1 MESSIH
7 TNTMLFLC
15 QFFWFLVWGMVLGI
29 TICKPVTDWWL
40 PLLQEDY
47 LWFFF
52 PQRNPHASHKV
63 RVESSSNTCCWVT
76 HSARLG
82 EEQVQ
87 FLAHPR
93 QRSDRHLTKAGPVC
107 GNLFLITPKPWFHI
121 IKMMRVHLISFPT
134 ALMTNSFHCY
144 LPTSFKIVM
153 PSDVQDMYLFYI

>member
-1 MESSIH
+1 MPVLLISGVGQGSRNHHFASLLLIGGC
-7 TNTMLFLC
+7 LFC
-15 QFFWFLVWGMVLGI
+15 KKI
-29 TICKPVTDWWL
+29 T
-40 PLLQEDY
+40 Y
-47 LWFFF
+47 GSFF